1 MAYDFNNLKKQAD
14 EASNRGKFYTDFEDV
29 DPNVLHQISDLTEW
43 IRTKGKGSD
52 VREVIAQL
60 FERTWLE
67 GSKEGNA
74 NMEVAK
80 ARGEHNNLSERLKN
94 MVAQIQSLS
103 DSAPK
108 GVYKNIEAL
117 NTAFPKGR
125 DGIYLTQNDGK
136 WNFWDGSKWVPGGNY
151 QSPAQPDL
159 EYNDIDYSAISDI
172 ELWAQIHEMYANGYD
187 IEKGTGYPIFSKTN
201 GEIGSIITGSGT
213 QNYWTKRTIVVEQ
226 GEVYSARIQ
235 QAANSAYY
243 VYFLDEGGSVIAR
256 AVKNKGVA
264 TKPERYYFSVPKG
277 SKKMLIL
284 SFESGSVVWKGLSK
298 NKLTTFTKT
307 ALPGK
312 FENGTSKLG
321 QFRTLDRR
329 VSTKTIQYC
338 KTETLIRVNKSGYL
352 FFIDTFNENEEYL
365 KTLTENVE
373 IIIPAGT
380 YYRLTIQTVDDREQ
394 KADVSTMYYSITCY
408 QKSDNDFNVLNSL
421 AHARF
426 NSNFKFQ
433 SKLYGIRKSDI
444 SRRYPA
450 ETLID
455 LGIEGLQSF
464 AIDIG
469 NNIGYAF
476 GWYNNASK
484 AIKFD
489 LSTKRELERIN
500 KPDSGHD
507 NDAVFVNGNVYIASA
522 DKRSDDVA
530 SLLYKWNIE
539 ENTVTKINVSGVIGK
554 PENGSR
560 RIISGICSA
569 ENNPENLYI
578 VTTDH
583 DYNLPFDGMHKEDDY
598 LSIYYYSPQNNTG
611 YLLWRSKWDELYVQG
626 ATAVNDIMYI
636 ACNHQHTSTEG
647 YKGIVIKVIDL
658 VARMQ
663 VDEIEFIGDFE
674 PESINHVY
682 ENGNLYLLLGIAKYN
697 SFSKVVKIKID

>member
-1 MAYDFNNLKKQAD
+1 MGIDQYLKVIK
-14 EASNRGKFYTDFEDV
+14 EGVFGR
-29 DPNVLHQISDLTEW
+29 
-43 IRTKGKGSD
+43 D
-52 VREVIAQL
+52 VRQAIHDGIEQVYEDAT
-60 FERTWLE
+60 FD
-67 GSKEGNA
+67 GNT

-103 DSAPK
+103 DGAPK

-117 NTAFPKGR
+117 NTAFPKGT

-136 WNFWDGSKWVPGGNY
+136 WNFWDGSNWLPGGNY

-159 EYNDIDYSAISDI
+159 EYNDIDYSAISDV
-172 ELWAQIHEMYANGYD
+172 ELWAQIHEVYANGYD
-187 IEKGTGYPIFSKTN
+187 IEKGTGHPIFSKTN

-464 AIDIG
+464 AIDIDNG
-469 NNIGYAF
+469 IGYAF

-611 YLLWRSKWDELYVQG
+611 YLLWRAKWDELYVQG

-682 ENGNLYLLLGIAKYN
+682 EDGNLYLLLGIAKYN

>member
-1 MAYDFNNLKKQAD
+1 MGIDQYLKVIK
-14 EASNRGKFYTDFEDV
+14 EGVFGR
-29 DPNVLHQISDLTEW
+29 
-43 IRTKGKGSD
+43 D
-52 VREVIAQL
+52 VRQAIHDGIEQVYEDAT
-60 FERTWLE
+60 FD
-67 GSKEGNA
+67 GNA

-243 VYFLDEGGSVIAR
+243 VYFLDEGDSVIAR

-312 FENGTSKLG
+312 FENDTSKLG

-476 GWYNNASK
+476 GWYNNTSK

-663 VDEIEFIGDFE
+663 VDEIELIGDFE

>member
-1 MAYDFNNLKKQAD
+1 
-14 EASNRGKFYTDFEDV
+14 
-29 DPNVLHQISDLTEW
+29 
-43 IRTKGKGSD
+43 
-52 VREVIAQL
+52 
-60 FERTWLE
+60 
-67 GSKEGNA
+67 
-74 NMEVAK
+74 
-80 ARGEHNNLSERLKN
+80 
-94 MVAQIQSLS
+94 
-103 DSAPK
+103 
-108 GVYKNIEAL
+108 
-117 NTAFPKGR
+117 
-125 DGIYLTQNDGK
+125 
-136 WNFWDGSKWVPGGNY
+136 
-151 QSPAQPDL
+151 
-159 EYNDIDYSAISDI
+159 
-172 ELWAQIHEMYANGYD
+172 MYANGYD

-312 FENGTSKLG
+312 FENDTSKLG

-476 GWYNNASK
+476 GWYNNTSK

-663 VDEIEFIGDFE
+663 VDEIELIGDFE

>member
-1 MAYDFNNLKKQAD
+1 MGIDQYLKVIK
-14 EASNRGKFYTDFEDV
+14 EGVFGR
-29 DPNVLHQISDLTEW
+29 
-43 IRTKGKGSD
+43 D
-52 VREVIAQL
+52 VRQAIHDGIEQVYEDAT
-60 FERTWLE
+60 FD
-67 GSKEGNA
+67 GNA

-312 FENGTSKLG
+312 FENDTSKLG

-373 IIIPAGT
+373 IIILAGT

-476 GWYNNASK
+476 GWYNNTSK

-663 VDEIEFIGDFE
+663 VDEIELIGDFE